1 MRAVMIGLASLT
13 IATNAFA
20 ADFLRGTSYEPP
32 PSQLGYDWS
41 GVYIGGQASYSSN
54 HYGLTKST
62 RPVLRNIFRQLVV
75 EDEFKVSD
83 MASLPT
89 RDAEGSGFGGFIGYN
104 SQWGDAVVGL
114 ELNYSRIGGGTTF
127 SSDTIGR
134 AFTTSNEFRNDV
146 YIDSSASAR
155 LTDLASLRLRAG
167 YAWGWI
173 MPYGMVGVAAG
184 RADAMRSATVHLTE
198 TDVSASALNLNDGID
213 PRPGGSINTTQ
224 TQTRSGQIVFGYMFG
239 AGVDI
244 GLLPN
249 VFVRAEW
256 EMAQLGAVLGIP
268 ITVNSFRVGAAL
280 KY

>member
-20 ADFLRGTSYEPP
+20 ADYLRGTSYEPP

-173 MPYGMVGVAAG
+173 
-184 RADAMRSATVHLTE
+184 
-198 TDVSASALNLNDGID
+198 
-213 PRPGGSINTTQ
+213 NTTQ